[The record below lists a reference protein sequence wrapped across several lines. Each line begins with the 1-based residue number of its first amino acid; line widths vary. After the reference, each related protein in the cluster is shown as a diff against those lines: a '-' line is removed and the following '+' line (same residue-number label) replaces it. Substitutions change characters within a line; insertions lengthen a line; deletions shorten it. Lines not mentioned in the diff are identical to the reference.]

1 MKILV
6 PVDGSKSSHKSV
18 EVAKNLGLKMEAE
31 LLILTVIPET
41 SIFEQ
46 YPTNF
51 PYTLEIDKANTE
63 RAEFVLTDI
72 DEILKDYPYKHDTF
86 YTSGNPATQIVKSAE
101 ERGCNLI
108 VMGNRG
114 LGAFS
119 RTLLGS
125 VSNKVINQSKVS
137 VLVVKSDIND

>member
-6 PVDGSKSSHKSV
+6 PVDGSKSSNKSV
-18 EVAKNLGLKMEAE
+18 EVAKEIGKKFEAE
-31 LLILTVIPET
+31 LLIMTVVPET

-51 PYTLEIDKANTE
+51 PYTLEVNKANTE
-63 RAEFVLTDI
+63 RAEYVLK
-72 DEILKDYPYKHDTF
+72 EVEESLKDYPYKVELF
-86 YTSGNPATQIVKSAE
+86 YTIGSPAEEIVNVAE
-101 ERGCNLI
+101 ERECSLI
-108 VMGNRG
+108 IVGNRG

-125 VSNKVINQSKVS
+125 VSNKVINASKIS
-137 VLVVKSDIND
+137 VLVVKSDIK

>member
-6 PVDGSKSSHKSV
+6 PVDGSKSSNKSV
-18 EVAKNLGLKMEAE
+18 EVAKEIGKKFEAE
-31 LLILTVIPET
+31 LLIMTVVSET

-51 PYTLEIDKANTE
+51 PYTLEVNKANTE
-63 RAEFVLTDI
+63 RAEYVLK
-72 DEILKDYPYKHDTF
+72 EVEESLKGYPYKVELFHTVG
-86 YTSGNPATQIVKSAE
+86 SPAE
-101 ERGCNLI
+101 EIVNVAEDRGCSLI
-108 VMGNRG
+108 IVGNRG

-125 VSNKVINQSKVS
+125 VSNKVINASKIS
-137 VLVVKSDIND
+137 DLVVKSDIK

>member
-6 PVDGSKSSHKSV
+6 PVDGSKSSNRSV
-18 EVAKNLGLKMEAE
+18 EVAKEIGKKFEAE
-31 LLILTVIPET
+31 LLIMTVVSET

-51 PYTLEIDKANTE
+51 PYTLEVNKANTE
-63 RAEFVLTDI
+63 RAEYVLK
-72 DEILKDYPYKHDTF
+72 EVEESLKDYPYKVELFHTIG
-86 YTSGNPATQIVKSAE
+86 SPAEEIVNVAE
-101 ERGCNLI
+101 ERECSLI
-108 VMGNRG
+108 IVGNRG

-125 VSNKVINQSKVS
+125 VSNKVINASKIS
-137 VLVVKSDIND
+137 VLVVKSDIK